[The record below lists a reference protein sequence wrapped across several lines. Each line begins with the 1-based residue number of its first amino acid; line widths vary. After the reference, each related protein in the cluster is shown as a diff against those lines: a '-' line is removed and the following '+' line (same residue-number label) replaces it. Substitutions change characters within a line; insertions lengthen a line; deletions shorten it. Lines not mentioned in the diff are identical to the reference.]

1 MLLLLI
7 VCGGVSI
14 SKCPQKFSEPDYI
27 ISFYTAFVYS
37 QELCFYSISSVR
49 YINLYIILFQS
60 ALALTFFCFR
70 VWGCLAACEHA
81 GVQGLWA
88 QGPSKAVW
96 VCAQMDCSG
105 RKSIALE
112 GPCDPTVVDTHLPG
126 QIIVWFCVCFLN
138 VFLFCLSF
146 YFRFMCAVYAL
157 LVMPLSW

>member
-1 MLLLLI
+1 MLLLFI
-7 VCGGVSI
+7 ECGGVSI

-37 QELCFYSISSVR
+37 QEMCFYSISSVC

-60 ALALTFFCFR
+60 ALALTFLCFG

-96 VCAQMDCSG
+96 VCAQMDYSG

-126 QIIVWFCVCFLN
+126 QIVVWFGVFSLMYFYLALVSVSVLCV
-138 VFLFCLSF
+138 LFML
-146 YFRFMCAVYAL
+146 
-157 LVMPLSW
+157 W